1 MGLTWIDHDTI
12 EKPIEEIK
20 QSGESGNL
28 DIEFKVETLRQNRD
42 GGDGFSAFQ
51 VLQNFAYCIVN
62 NMHHINACK
71 PKPHCLSDISFFC
84 WVRQAAFFAEQTA
97 VAATIQEQE

>member
-42 GGDGFSAFQ
+42 GGDGFSA
-51 VLQNFAYCIVN
+51 VHIY
-62 NMHHINACK
+62 NMLHIHECK
-71 PKPHCLSDISFFC
+71 PKAHCISGK
-84 WVRQAAFFAEQTA
+84 
-97 VAATIQEQE
+97 QEQE